1 MLLSIQFILGRAGT
15 GKSTYCLTQII
26 EENIKDPLGPP
37 LILLVPEQSTHQIEM
52 NLAQASGLGGIMR
65 SQVLSFR
72 RLGWRVFSETGGGNK
87 TILGDLG
94 KRMLLRRLLLKYRP
108 QLQIFARSAT
118 RPGMADILTQLISEF
133 KTYRISPQDL
143 LKIEDSN
150 FVLTQKLQE
159 LALLYNAFNQA
170 LGHDVL
176 DPDDELG
183 IVAKKIPLSPSLQKA
198 TIWIDGFKDFTPV
211 ELHVIE
217 YLIKTVQK
225 TYITLPL
232 DPNCICRFD
241 SFSSTRKGHD
251 EQRIFQPGEEVFT
264 VPWKTY
270 QKLIQLA
277 RSSSIQILSSIILE
291 KPLRFKN
298 PQLNFL
304 EKNYFSY
311 PTKSFNAGS
320 SVEKEGLQII
330 SAVNRRAEVEAVA
343 QELRQLAR
351 KEGLRWSNMAV
362 ITRDLSAYQEI
373 VKHVFNAFDLP
384 FFLDSKRPIL
394 HHPLL
399 ELLQSFIEIVKSNWA
414 YEPLFRALKTG
425 FFPLSQDSL
434 DRLENYC
441 LANGIHGKAW
451 TSGKEWNFPLH
462 WNLDHQKSS
471 SQSEN
476 EILTLLNQSRQTVL
490 TALQP
495 FIKNITLIQAQNP
508 IESQLTDDQNSNDQ
522 DQENLIN
529 VRNLTEVLYN
539 FLLEL
544 HVPDTLEH
552 WAVEARETGNLAEAR
567 LQEQIWEAVINVFDE
582 MITGLGEENLELQ
595 DYALILASGLENLKL
610 GLIPP
615 GLDQIMVGSLD
626 RSRNPEVKVLF
637 LIGANEGILPARPE
651 PDGVLDS
658 EEREHLEQLGLS
670 LAPKGKAQLFEE
682 HFYIYTALTL
692 ATNRLYVTY
701 SLTDE
706 EGKAL
711 SVSPVI
717 TRLRVLFPNINE
729 KYVNNVDDDID
740 KISHPR
746 PLLPSYASHLMQ
758 IRQGKALSPLWQAV
772 QTWYQN
778 NREYHQEAMLLE
790 KGIYAENREEK
801 IPVRLARRLYGKRL
815 LTSVSRLEQF
825 SRCPFAHYS
834 KYGLKL
840 QERSIYQLASL
851 DMGQFFHAVLHEFA
865 QKIREENLDWG
876 NLSKQESWEI
886 VNYLAEKIAPQLQN
900 QILLSSARY
909 RYLKHK
915 LKRTVHHAIRV
926 LGEHARSGKFIPIQM
941 EVPFGPGKLLP
952 GIEIPLREG
961 NSLLLRGQI
970 DRIDAAALDGQ
981 VYLRILDY
989 KSRQSHV
996 SLNHIFYGLDLQLL
1010 AYLDAALQGAEVLL
1024 TGLKDIVDDKS
1035 LIASTVTVNPAGFLY
1050 FPVVEPLI
1058 DSKTLLTEDELD
1070 AQKLKGVKV
1079 KGFLLADRQVLE
1091 AMDQS
1096 LTSGQS
1102 DLLGLKLT
1110 KDMEFRKNSN
1120 VLTDEQFEQLRE
1132 HLHAYLQRSGEEIMS
1147 GNIAISPYRQ
1157 GQENACQY
1165 CKFKPLCH
1173 FDVLLTENRYRDLPV
1188 LKEPE
1193 VWNLINNQEKHI
1205 VSKPSQAPD
1214 LLWLGEEESNFVEEG
1229 ENLE

>member
-1 MLLSIQFILGRAGT
+1 MSIQFILGRAGT
-15 GKSTYCLTQII
+15 GKSTYCINHII
-26 EENIKDPLGPP
+26 EENINDPLGPP

-52 NLAQASGLGGIMR
+52 HLAQVSGLGGIMR

-72 RLGWRVFSETGGGNK
+72 RLGWRIFSETGGGNK

-94 KRMLLRRLLLKYRP
+94 KRMLLRRLLLKLRP

-118 RPGMADILTQLISEF
+118 RPGMADILTQLITEF
-133 KTYRISPQDL
+133 KTYRISPEDL
-143 LKIEDSN
+143 LNIKDSDS
-150 FVLTQKLQE
+150 VLAQKLQE

-170 LGHDVL
+170 LGHNVL

-183 IVAKKIPLSPSLQKA
+183 IVAKKIPLSPSLQRA
-198 TIWIDGFKDFTPV
+198 TIWIDGFKDFTPL

-217 YLIKTVQK
+217 YLVKTVK
-225 TYITLPL
+225 RAYITLPL
-232 DPNCICRFD
+232 DPKCL
-241 SFSSTRKGHD
+241 RKNHD

-270 QKLIQLA
+270 QKLTQLA
-277 RSSSIQILSSIILE
+277 RSSSIQILPPILLE
-291 KPLRFKN
+291 KPFRFQN
-298 PQLNFL
+298 SQLNFL

-320 SVEKEGLQII
+320 TLEDEGLRII

-343 QELRQLAR
+343 RELRQLAR

-362 ITRDLSAYQEI
+362 MTRDLSTYQEI

-384 FFLDSKRPIL
+384 FFLDSKHPIL

-441 LANGIHGKAW
+441 LANGIHGKTW

-462 WNLDHQKSS
+462 WSLDHQKSS
-471 SQSEN
+471 MQSEN
-476 EILTLLNQSRQTVL
+476 EILILINQSRQIVL
-490 TALQP
+490 AAIQP
-495 FIKNITLIQAQNP
+495 FIKNITLIQVQNL
-508 IESQLTDDQNSNDQ
+508 IESQLPNDQNSNDQ
-522 DQENLIN
+522 NPENLIN

-539 FLLEL
+539 FLAEL
-544 HVPDTLEH
+544 HVPDTLEC
-552 WAVEARETGNLAEAR
+552 WAAEARETGNLAEAR

-626 RSRNPEVKVLF
+626 RSRNPEVKILF

-651 PDGVLDS
+651 PEGVLDI

-711 SVSPVI
+711 AVSPVI

-729 KYVNNVDDDID
+729 NYINSCDGDDLLQ
-740 KISHPR
+740 ISHPR
-746 PLLPSYASHLMQ
+746 PLLTSYASHLMQ
-758 IRQGKALSPLWQAV
+758 IRQGKAISPLWQAV
-772 QTWYQN
+772 QAWYQN
-778 NREYHQEAMLLE
+778 KPEYRQYVSLLE
-790 KGIYAENREEK
+790 KGISAENREGK
-801 IPVRLARRLYGKRL
+801 IPMRLARRLYGKRL
-815 LTSVSRLEQF
+815 ITSVSRLEQF

-865 QKIREENLDWG
+865 KKVREENLDWG

-886 VNYLAEKIAPQLQN
+886 VNYFAEKIAPQLQN

-952 GIEIPLREG
+952 GIEIPLHEG

-1024 TGLKDIVDDKS
+1024 TGLKDIGDDAS
-1035 LIASTVTVNPAGFLY
+1035 LAASTVTVNPAGFLY

-1058 DSKTLLTEDELD
+1058 DSKTLLTEDELE
-1070 AQKLKGVKV
+1070 AQKIKGVKV

-1091 AMDQS
+1091 AMDRS
-1096 LTSGQS
+1096 LTHGQS

-1147 GNIAISPYRQ
+1147 GSIAISPYRQ

-1165 CKFKPLCH
+1165 CEFKPLCH

-1188 LKEPE
+1188 LKDPE
-1193 VWNLINNQEKHI
+1193 VWNLINNQEKQA
-1205 VSKPSQAPD
+1205 VCKPSQGSD
-1214 LLWLGEEESNFVEEG
+1214 LLWLGEEEESNFVEEG
-1229 ENLE
+1229 ENHE